1 MNHPDLNELIEFV
14 SMDKLTPE
22 TLDASA
28 HINAHLADCADC
40 RARVRD
46 LQKVYDALLCKVG
59 TAAQAARLLAEVERR
74 KTIPGALES

>member
-14 SMDKLTPE
+14 SIDKLTSE

-28 HINAHLADCADC
+28 RINAHLAECADC

-46 LQKVYDALLCKVG
+46 LQIVYDALLSQAK
-59 TAAQAARLLAEVERR
+59 TAELAAGLLAEKEGS
-74 KTIPGALES
+74 KTAFRTLES